1 MKIKTFRNLISL
13 CLFCLFWISAMS
25 CPQAIA
31 DALSPLPS
39 WQEGAIK
46 TTIIDFVTDVTDPNN
61 VNFVDPDDRI
71 AVFDNDGTLWS
82 EKPCYFQESFI
93 LHRQGSYANCF
104 PEELGQETAPLTEEE
119 LIFTDTQLNYGITT
133 DQYIQ
138 EANGFLNTAN
148 HPDFHRPY
156 VELTFQPMVELL
168 QYLRDNGFQV
178 YICSGGGID
187 FIRSFAEEAYGIPP
201 QNVIGSAILSKFE
214 IQEGNPVLVRV
225 PLPVLPINNNA
236 GKPVGLERYLGK
248 RPIMAVG
255 NSTGDLQMLQYTDDG
270 QGQDLMMLVHHDDPN
285 REYQYDEGAEDA
297 LQEAAQRGW
306 SVISMKDDF
315 IKVFAWE

>member
-1 MKIKTFRNLISL
+1 
-13 CLFCLFWISAMS
+13 MS

-31 DALSPLPS
+31 ADSLPLSS
-39 WQEGAIK
+39 WQDGAIK
-46 TTIIDFVTDVTDPNN
+46 TTIIDFVADVTDPNN

-93 LHRQGSYANCF
+93 FYRQGSSANCL
-104 PEELGQETAPLTEEE
+104 PEELGQETAPLTIEE
-119 LIFTDTQLNYGITT
+119 LILTDAQLNGGITT

-138 EANGFLNTAN
+138 EAKAFLNTAN

-156 VELTFQPMVELL
+156 VELTFQPMVEFLD
-168 QYLRDNGFQV
+168 YLRDNGFQV

-214 IQEGNPVLVRV
+214 IQDGNPVLVRV
-225 PLPVLPINNNA
+225 PLPVWPINDKA

-248 RPIMAVG
+248 RPIVAVG

-285 REYQYDEGAEDA
+285 REYQYDEGAEEA
-297 LQEAAQRGW
+297 LTKAAVRGW
-306 SVISMKDDF
+306 SIISMKDDF

>member
-1 MKIKTFRNLISL
+1 
-13 CLFCLFWISAMS
+13 MS

-104 PEELGQETAPLTEEE
+104 PEELGQETAPLTKEE

-156 VELTFQPMVELL
+156 VELTFQPMVEFL